1 MFEGLPAPLEALAP
15 YLSFTLL
22 LAGNTAFG
30 MYIYRAYRDFRDESK
45 SAADTT

>member
-30 MYIYRAYRDFRDESK
+30 MYIYRAYRDFRDESR
-45 SAADTT
+45 SVVDTQ